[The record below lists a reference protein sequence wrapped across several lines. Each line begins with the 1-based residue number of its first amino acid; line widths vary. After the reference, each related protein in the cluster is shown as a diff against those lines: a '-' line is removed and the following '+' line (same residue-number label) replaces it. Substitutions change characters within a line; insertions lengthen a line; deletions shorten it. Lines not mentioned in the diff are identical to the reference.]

1 MVAVPPWTDQPPNAK
16 VVEDFWKVGIRVM
29 VDEKGIVPRDEIE
42 FCTREVMEEGRGKEM
57 KMNALKWRE
66 LDVEAVCEGCSSD
79 KNIDELVSK
88 ILKFKN

>member
-42 FCTREVMEEGRGKEM
+42 FCIREVMEEG
-57 KMNALKWRE
+57 
-66 LDVEAVCEGCSSD
+66 
-79 KNIDELVSK
+79 
-88 ILKFKN
+88 